1 MIAAPPRSLSWLGA
15 LLLALP
21 HVAHAAPSVSIEI
34 EDEDDAPAPTPS
46 PTAQP
51 PKSTT
56 PTTTPPKSMTSTS
69 TPPKTSPAPT
79 TTSPPSS
86 APSTTTAPVTTD
98 VDAVPVDEPVVES
111 QPVAPA
117 PDPEFALLREQL
129 AAVQAR
135 LETVEKERAAEKI
148 ELKKAEQRTPFVRVG
163 DVGRAEIAPTH
174 IGFGPGAGVSQ
185 WGVRLSG
192 YIQSQ
197 YQWSQLS
204 EDQIQQGGA
213 TLNQNRFMVRRGR
226 LRISGD
232 WKWAAFDFELDGSTT
247 RGPFVGV
254 RQANASFVWRNPD
267 AARPPYLMVTAG
279 LTEAPF
285 GHELRLGQREM
296 MFMERSLGSLAF
308 FPGPVDVGVRVRG
321 GVAAFRY
328 DLAIMNGTPLDD
340 RAGARNTTDPTRAPD
355 YIGRF
360 GFAARPGKHA
370 LSGGVSLLYGT
381 GFHRGSE
388 ATKNKLEWSD
398 LNENG
403 AIDTG
408 ELVAVPGQAAT
419 PSVNFRRWAVGADF
433 QVGLRSKAGWT
444 QILAE
449 GTIASNLDR
458 DLIVADPVVV
468 GADLRELHGY
478 VAVIQELFG
487 RAVVGARYDYYDPNT
502 DLLDRRRGEFVPKA
516 AAIHTI
522 SPIAGALLP
531 PGWIPGVRGRLVFQY
546 DAVLDSLGRDSRGVP
561 ANLKNDQFIIRL
573 QGEF

>member
-1 MIAAPPRSLSWLGA
+1 MIAPLHPRHLLWLGA
-15 LLLALP
+15 LALALP
-21 HVAHAAPSVSIEI
+21 QTAGAAAPEVSIEI
-34 EDEDDAPAPTPS
+34 EDDDAPAPAPVPKTTPAPAS
-46 PTAQP
+46 PT
-51 PKSTT
+51 
-56 PTTTPPKSMTSTS
+56 
-69 TPPKTSPAPT
+69 PKTSPPQTPAPT
-79 TTSPPSS
+79 TTTPKTSL
-86 APSTTTAPVTTD
+86 APTTRDPRAASE
-98 VDAVPVDEPVVES
+98 VDAVPDTEPTVES
-111 QPVAPA
+111 APTEPAPA
-117 PDPEFALLREQL
+117 QPDPEITALREQL
-129 AAVQAR
+129 AAVQTR
-135 LETVEKERAAEKI
+135 LQTVEDERRQDKSEQSQQEK
-148 ELKKAEQRTPFVRVG
+148 KRRTPFVRVG
-163 DVGRAEIAPTH
+163 DVGRAELAPTH
-174 IGFGPGAGVSQ
+174 VGFGPGAGVSQ

-226 LRISGD
+226 LRVSGD
-232 WKWAAFDFELDGSTT
+232 WRWAAFDFELDGSTT

-254 RQANASFVWRNPD
+254 RQANVSFVWRNPD

-321 GVAAFRY
+321 GIAAFRY
-328 DLAIMNGTPLDD
+328 DLAIMNGAPLDD

-388 ATKNKLEWSD
+388 ATKNRLEWSD

-419 PSVNFRRWAVGADF
+419 PSLNFRRWAVGADF

-487 RAVVGARYDYYDPNT
+487 RAVVGGRYDYYDPNT

-522 SPIAGALLP
+522 SPIVGALLP
-531 PGWIPGVRGRLVFQY
+531 PTWIPGVRGRLVFQY
-546 DAVLDSLGRDSRGVP
+546 DAVLDALGRDSRGVP
-561 ANLKNDQFIIRL
+561 ANLKNDQFIVRL

>member
-1 MIAAPPRSLSWLGA
+1 MIAPLHPRHLLWLGA
-15 LLLALP
+15 VALALP
-21 HVAHAAPSVSIEI
+21 QTAGAAAPEVSIEI
-34 EDEDDAPAPTPS
+34 EDDDAPASSPVPKTTPAPTSPKTS
-46 PTAQP
+46 PPQTSAPPPTA
-51 PKSTT
+51 TT
-56 PTTTPPKSMTSTS
+56 
-69 TPPKTSPAPT
+69 PKTSPAPT
-79 TTSPPSS
+79 TRDPRAASEI
-86 APSTTTAPVTTD
+86 
-98 VDAVPVDEPVVES
+98 DAVPDTEPTVES
-111 QPVAPA
+111 APIEPA
-117 PDPEFALLREQL
+117 PTPAQPDPEITALREQL

-135 LETVEKERAAEKI
+135 LQTVEDERRQEKS
-148 ELKKAEQRTPFVRVG
+148 EQSQQEKKRRTPFVRVG
-163 DVGRAEIAPTH
+163 NVGRAEIAPTH
-174 IGFGPGAGVSQ
+174 VGFGPGAGLSQ

-226 LRISGD
+226 LRVSGD
-232 WKWAAFDFELDGSTT
+232 WRWAAFDFELDGSTT

-254 RQANASFVWRNPD
+254 RQANVSFVWRNPD

-308 FPGPVDVGVRVRG
+308 FPGPVDVGLRVRG

-388 ATKNKLEWSD
+388 ATKNRLEWSD

-419 PSVNFRRWAVGADF
+419 PSLNFRRWAVGADF

-487 RAVVGARYDYYDPNT
+487 RAVVGGRYDYYDPNT

-522 SPIAGALLP
+522 SPIVGALLP
-531 PGWIPGVRGRLVFQY
+531 PTWIPGVRGRLVFQY
-546 DAVLDSLGRDSRGVP
+546 DAVLDALGRDSRGVP
-561 ANLKNDQFIIRL
+561 ANLKNDQFIVRL

>member
-1 MIAAPPRSLSWLGA
+1 
-15 LLLALP
+15 
-21 HVAHAAPSVSIEI
+21 
-34 EDEDDAPAPTPS
+34 
-46 PTAQP
+46 
-51 PKSTT
+51 
-56 PTTTPPKSMTSTS
+56 
-69 TPPKTSPAPT
+69 
-79 TTSPPSS
+79 
-86 APSTTTAPVTTD
+86 
-98 VDAVPVDEPVVES
+98 
-111 QPVAPA
+111 
-117 PDPEFALLREQL
+117 
-129 AAVQAR
+129 VQAR
-135 LETVEKERAAEKI
+135 LQTVEDERRKEKS
-148 ELKKAEQRTPFVRVG
+148 EQSSTRRRGGFVPVG
-163 DVGRAEIAPTH
+163 DFGRAEIAPTH

-185 WGVRLSG
+185 WGVRLTG

-213 TLNQNRFMVRRGR
+213 SLNQNRFMVRRGR
-226 LRISGD
+226 LRVSGD
-232 WKWAAFDFELDGSTT
+232 WRWVAFDFELDGSTT

-254 RQANASFVWRNPD
+254 RQANLSFVWRNPD
-267 AARPPYLMVTAG
+267 AAKPPYMMVTAG

-355 YIGRF
+355 SIGRF

-388 ATKNKLEWSD
+388 ATKNRLEWSD

-408 ELVAVPGQAAT
+408 ELVAVPGTAAT
-419 PSVNFRRWAVGADF
+419 PSLNFRRWAVGADF

-468 GADLRELHGY
+468 GADLRELHGH

-502 DLLDRRRGEFVPKA
+502 DLLDRRRGEFVPRT

-531 PGWIPGVRGRLVFQY
+531 PTWIPGVRGRLVFQY
-546 DAVLDSLGRDSRGVP
+546 DAVLDALGRDSRGVP
-561 ANLKNDQFIIRL
+561 ANLKNDQFIVRL

>member
-1 MIAAPPRSLSWLGA
+1 
-15 LLLALP
+15 
-21 HVAHAAPSVSIEI
+21 
-34 EDEDDAPAPTPS
+34 
-46 PTAQP
+46 
-51 PKSTT
+51 
-56 PTTTPPKSMTSTS
+56 
-69 TPPKTSPAPT
+69 
-79 TTSPPSS
+79 
-86 APSTTTAPVTTD
+86 
-98 VDAVPVDEPVVES
+98 
-111 QPVAPA
+111 
-117 PDPEFALLREQL
+117 
-129 AAVQAR
+129 
-135 LETVEKERAAEKI
+135 
-148 ELKKAEQRTPFVRVG
+148 
-163 DVGRAEIAPTH
+163 
-174 IGFGPGAGVSQ
+174 
-185 WGVRLSG
+185 
-192 YIQSQ
+192 
-197 YQWSQLS
+197 
-204 EDQIQQGGA
+204 
-213 TLNQNRFMVRRGR
+213 
-226 LRISGD
+226 
-232 WKWAAFDFELDGSTT
+232 
-247 RGPFVGV
+247 
-254 RQANASFVWRNPD
+254 
-267 AARPPYLMVTAG
+267 
-279 LTEAPF
+279 
-285 GHELRLGQREM
+285 
-296 MFMERSLGSLAF
+296 
-308 FPGPVDVGVRVRG
+308 
-321 GVAAFRY
+321 
-328 DLAIMNGTPLDD
+328 MNGTPLDD

-355 YIGRF
+355 YVGRF

-370 LSGGVSLLYGT
+370 VSGGVSLLYGT

-419 PSVNFRRWAVGADF
+419 PSLNFRRWAVGADF

-546 DAVLDSLGRDSRGVP
+546 DAVLDALGRDSRGVP

-573 QGEF
+573 QGNSKGHARRAARIVFHHRLHRRSGAADRPVRADPRARRRAARRRAAARRSWPEGHLARHLVGHPHRRPARSPAGRPHHRRRPRDRRPLRRPRQRLVGAPGAGQEPDVPRRARLPAPPRHRRRRPPGVHTLLLAAIDEAGRRGPAFELEVCVRDDGLPDNLNACDATIPPPALVITLEWDQDVDLDLVVETPGGKKIAHATPTSGEKVETEVPAGVVKDPTTGRLVRDSNAGCAIDGRNSESVVFQEPPARGTYLIYADLFDACGAPGTLFSAAVYRRVEQGDGTFALVEDARTGGALVDLQATGGGQTPLYVMASKQP

>member
-1 MIAAPPRSLSWLGA
+1 MTAPHPRPLSWLGA
-15 LLLALP
+15 LVLALP
-21 HVAHAAPSVSIEI
+21 HVASAAPSVSIEI
-34 EDEDDAPAPTPS
+34 EDDDDAPAPTSS
-46 PTAQP
+46 PATQP
-51 PKSTT
+51 PRPTT
-56 PTTTPPKSMTSTS
+56 PTTSTAPTTPTTAN
-69 TPPKTSPAPT
+69 KTSPAISSPPT
-79 TTSPPSS
+79 AANKPPASTTSP
-86 APSTTTAPVTTD
+86 APPD
-98 VDAVPVDEPVVES
+98 VDAVPVDAPGVES
-111 QPVAPA
+111 QPSAPA
-117 PDPEFALLREQL
+117 QPDPEIALLREQL
-129 AAVQAR
+129 AAVQTR
-135 LETVEKERAAEKI
+135 LETVEKARAAEK
-148 ELKKAEQRTPFVRVG
+148 AEQHQAKQRTPFVRVG

-174 IGFGPGAGVSQ
+174 VGFGPGAGVSQ
-185 WGVRLSG
+185 WGVRVSG

-226 LRISGD
+226 LRVSGD
-232 WKWAAFDFELDGSTT
+232 WKWVAFDFELDGSTT

-267 AARPPYLMVTAG
+267 AARPPYWMVTAG

-328 DLAIMNGTPLDD
+328 DLAVMNGAPLDD

-355 YIGRF
+355 YLGRF
-360 GFAARPGKHA
+360 GFAARPGEHA
-370 LSGGVSLLYGT
+370 VSGGVSLLYGT

-388 ATKNKLEWSD
+388 ATKNRLEWSD

-502 DLLDRRRGEFVPKA
+502 DLLDRRRGEFVPRA

-531 PGWIPGVRGRLVFQY
+531 PNWIPGVRGRLVFQY
-546 DAVLDSLGRDSRGVP
+546 DAVLDALGRDSRGVP
-561 ANLKNDQFIIRL
+561 ADLKNDQFIVRL